1 MSIESVIPSSRLILC
16 RPPLLLAP
24 IFPSIRV
31 FSSKSVL
38 HIRWPEYWS
47 FSFSSSPSNEYSG
60 LISLRIDW
68 FDLSL
73 SKGLSRVVSSTT
85 VQKHQFLST
94 RPSSWSSSHIMHD
107 YWNSNKSAFPCL
119 IGPWEPPLCS
129 VSVNLIIPGT
139 CISGIIQYLAF
150 CDWPVSLSIMFS
162 RCIHVVACIRIFK
175 AKSYSIVCYTMFC
188 LSIHLLVDT

>member
-1 MSIESVIPSSRLILC
+1 MIPSSHLILC

-38 HIRWPEYWS
+38 HIRWPKYWS

-73 SKGLSRVVSSTT
+73 SKGLWRVISSTT
-85 VQKHQFLST
+85 VQKHKFFST
-94 RPSSWSSSHIMHD
+94 PPPLWSSSHIMHD
-107 YWNSNKSAFPCL
+107 YWSGLPFPLPGDLSDLGIKLTSLMSPAMQVGSLALAPPGKPRYSNSTLGC
-119 IGPWEPPLCS
+119 
-129 VSVNLIIPGT
+129 IPRKT
-139 CISGIIQYLAF
+139 ESCILKRLFAHPHS
-150 CDWPVSLSIMFS
+150 
-162 RCIHVVACIRIFK
+162 
-175 AKSYSIVCYTMFC
+175 
-188 LSIHLLVDT
+188 

>member
-1 MSIESVIPSSRLILC
+1 MPSSHLILC
-16 RPPLLLAP
+16 RPLLLLPP
-24 IFPSIRV
+24 IPPSIRV
-31 FSSKSVL
+31 FSNESTL
-38 HIRWPEYWS
+38 LMMWPKYWS
-47 FSFSSSPSNEYSG
+47 FSFIISPSNEHPG
-60 LISLRIDW
+60 LISFRMDW
-68 FDLSL
+68 LISSK

-94 RPSSWSSSHIMHD
+94 QPSSWSSSHIMHD

-129 VSVNLIIPGT
+129 VSVNLITPGT